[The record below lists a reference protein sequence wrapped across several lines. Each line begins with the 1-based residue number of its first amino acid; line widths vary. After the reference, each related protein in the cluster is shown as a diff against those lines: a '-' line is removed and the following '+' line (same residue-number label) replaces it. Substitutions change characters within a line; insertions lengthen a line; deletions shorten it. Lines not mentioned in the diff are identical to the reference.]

1 MAGQPVVTI
10 EGDELLTKR
19 LASLE
24 AKMQRQVL
32 TKAAKACGALVK
44 KDYQSRVP
52 VDSGAMRASVRVRV
66 RRYKHKAATGKM
78 VIARGGRMAG
88 QLVAVKRVV
97 AEDIGAN
104 VYIDPR
110 ALKKQVGK
118 RSKGAVRIF
127 FSKDKKGKTQT
138 SVFYY
143 PTIVELGGRNKKGA
157 RPLTKSLYLN
167 GPELRDVYLGNLR
180 ALVARAGSL

>member
-1 MAGQPVVTI
+1 MAGKPIIEI
-10 EGDELLTKR
+10 EGEELLTKR
-19 LASLE
+19 LAALE
-24 AKMQRQVL
+24 SKMQRQVL

-66 RRYKHKAATGKM
+66 RRYKHKADTGRK

-88 QLVAVKRVV
+88 QYVSIKRVV

-127 FSKDKKGKTQT
+127 YSKDKKGKTQT

-143 PTIVELGGRNKKGA
+143 PTIVELGGKDRSGH
-157 RPLTKSLYLN
+157 RPLTKALYLN
-167 GPELRDVYLGNLR
+167 GPELRDVYIGNLR
-180 ALVARAGSL
+180 GLVAQAGTM